1 VRDIKKIWAQL
12 KNVKQTYTFSA
23 TMNDDMKSIIKD
35 HISTYEFIKIGE
47 GVTVDKIH
55 HRYLPIE
62 HEQKLY
68 NVIKL
73 IKAHA
78 NDKVL
83 IFTHTKRNTKT
94 IHQILI

>member
-1 VRDIKKIWAQL
+1 
-12 KNVKQTYTFSA
+12 
-23 TMNDDMKSIIKD
+23 M
-35 HISTYEFIKIGE
+35 
-47 GVTVDKIH
+47 TVDKIH
-55 HRYLPIE
+55 HRYLPID

-73 IKAHA
+73 IKAYPK
-78 NDKVL
+78 DKVL

>member
-1 VRDIKKIWAQL
+1 MNDEMKAIIKK
-12 KNVKQTYTFSA
+12 
-23 TMNDDMKSIIKD
+23 

-55 HRYLPIE
+55 HRYLAIE

-73 IKAHA
+73 IKAHPQ
-78 NDKVL
+78 DKVL

-94 IHQILI
+94 IYQILI

>member
-1 VRDIKKIWAQL
+1 MAID
-12 KNVKQTYTFSA
+12 
-23 TMNDDMKSIIKD
+23 
-35 HISTYEFIKIGE
+35 
-47 GVTVDKIH
+47 
-55 HRYLPIE
+55 

-73 IKAHA
+73 IKSHP

-94 IHQILI
+94 IHQILIGDKFKAGLLNGDMAQGKRQSTLNAFKAGETQILVTTDVAARGLNMENV

>member
-1 VRDIKKIWAQL
+1 MNDEMKAIIKK
-12 KNVKQTYTFSA
+12 
-23 TMNDDMKSIIKD
+23 
-35 HISTYEFIKIGE
+35 HISSYEFIKIGQ

-55 HRYLPIE
+55 HRYLAIE

-73 IKAHA
+73 IKAHPK
-78 NDKVL
+78 DKVL

-94 IHQILI
+94 IYQILL